1 MAPLLSRVSFSR
13 GFGRRR
19 RSGAATVSFVGQSVL
34 NGGGTFSYPAGTTT
48 GDLAIV
54 VCHNFSGSTAA
65 PSGYTSALTTPAD
78 SYNYAKNVSYRVI
91 QPGDTSV
98 NIAAGGSGFDQT
110 IVVLRGRT
118 LVSAT
123 YTWTST
129 SIQSGASQNL
139 SVADTGSL
147 IVVASDRGATGN
159 PTISG
164 QTFNATGNGTALYFR
179 QSNAILLSYTS
190 GSTVTV
196 QDFNDSL
203 GTSALLF
210 VAK

>member
-13 GFGRRR
+13 GFGRRIGG
-19 RSGAATVSFVGQSVL
+19 SSTISFVGQSVL

-54 VCHNFSGSTAA
+54 VCHNQAASTAA
-65 PSGYTSALTTPAD
+65 PSGYTSVFSTAGD
-78 SYNYAKNVSYRVI
+78 SFGYGKNVSYRII
-91 QPGDTSV
+91 QAGDTSV
-98 NIAAGGSGFDQT
+98 NIAAGGSGYDQT

-118 LVSAT
+118 SVSAT
-123 YTWTST
+123 YTWTTT
-129 SIQSGASQNL
+129 SIGGGATQNF

-147 IVVASDRGATGN
+147 VVIASDRGATGY

-164 QTFNATGNGTALYFR
+164 QTFNATGSGTATYFY
-179 QSNAILLSYTS
+179 QSNAVLLSYTS
-190 GSTVTV
+190 GSTVSV
-196 QDFNDSL
+196 KDFSDTY
-203 GTSALLF
+203 GTSALLL